1 MKRKFAVILL
11 LFALILTSSACAVL
25 QPNERNIIDIEK
37 QDTNGAAQD
46 EDDDGDKDTDKGAQ
60 NSETDDKNDVL
71 EEDSEEYIKSIIE
84 DRAANVLTAIKNYD
98 VEKLADAVHPDKGVR
113 ISPYGY
119 VDVDNDLVFP
129 AEEVKN
135 LANDSKTYLWGYY
148 DGSGEPITLKFSDYY
163 KRFIYDADFLNA
175 EQVGYNKVL
184 GHGNTLNNSFDVY
197 KNSIIVEYYFS
208 GFDPQ
213 YEGIDWRSLRLVFEK
228 KDDTWYL
235 VGIIH
240 DEWTI

>member
-25 QPNERNIIDIEK
+25 QPNERNISDIEK

-98 VEKLADAVHPDKGVR
+98 VEKLADAVHPDKESASHHTDMLMLTM
-113 ISPYGY
+113 I
-119 VDVDNDLVFP
+119 LC
-129 AEEVKN
+129 
-135 LANDSKTYLWGYY
+135 
-148 DGSGEPITLKFSDYY
+148 
-163 KRFIYDADFLNA
+163 FL
-175 EQVGYNKVL
+175 QRK
-184 GHGNTLNNSFDVY
+184 
-197 KNSIIVEYYFS
+197 
-208 GFDPQ
+208 
-213 YEGIDWRSLRLVFEK
+213 
-228 KDDTWYL
+228 
-235 VGIIH
+235 
-240 DEWTI
+240 